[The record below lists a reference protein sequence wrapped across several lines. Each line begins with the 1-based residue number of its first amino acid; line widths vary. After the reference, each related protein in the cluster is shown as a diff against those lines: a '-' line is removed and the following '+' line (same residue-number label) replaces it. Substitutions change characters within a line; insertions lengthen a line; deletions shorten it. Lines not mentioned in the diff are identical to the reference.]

1 MKFTLWTCWCKISA
15 IGTATVLGSS
25 LSHLTPDIQVY
36 VDVDDMKH
44 LASGHGQK
52 HRVDEIILPQK
63 AYKGGGSENWT
74 DIWTPLIQN
83 SINHIKVTK
92 TFWAIITYPVCPGQY
107 GEYGGYDFL
116 LIKVCLL
123 YGKCSS
129 SLWPK
134 LITMKVIVILTTTI
148 MKMTKLSEGGGND
161 VCQIGCLSS
170 FGLVSALRP
179 LYRRLRKVNQYHV

>member
-1 MKFTLWTCWCKISA
+1 MFEIRHLCWFHLFLFSPQDQIPWARRKDARGMWTCWCKISA
-15 IGTATVLGSS
+15 IWTATVLGSS

-74 DIWTPLIQN
+74 KIWTPLIQN
-83 SINHIKVTK
+83 LIDHIDVIK
-92 TFWAIITYPVCPGQY
+92 TFWEIITYPVCPGQY

-116 LIKVCLL
+116 LIKVCHRRDKKNVFYMGNVHHLF
-123 YGKCSS
+123 GQNW
-129 SLWPK
+129 SLWK
-134 LITMKVIVILTTTI
+134 
-148 MKMTKLSEGGGND
+148 S
-161 VCQIGCLSS
+161 
-170 FGLVSALRP
+170 
-179 LYRRLRKVNQYHV
+179 